1 MRLQARLTQ
10 VIRQVPQVWFDH
22 SWMEI
27 FVVSE
32 ELQVSGVVLEIS
44 LRDSSDIWSEKV
56 FSEKVRK
63 HLRRRA
69 ASTYFKLFWIQQL
82 LLDLLQPGLS
92 HCLLGHRAHGVL
104 HTDRASKRRQLYIT
118 DRKPT
123 QTRARW
129 STSSSRMADGPWW
142 RTLTRHLYLK
152 PSISSILNS
161 YGFNTLPE
169 RSKKQTPQ
177 GLEDRVW

>member
-1 MRLQARLTQ
+1 MLHLQARLTQ

-69 ASTYFKLFWIQQL
+69 ASTYFKLF
-82 LLDLLQPGLS
+82 
-92 HCLLGHRAHGVL
+92 
-104 HTDRASKRRQLYIT
+104 
-118 DRKPT
+118 
-123 QTRARW
+123 
-129 STSSSRMADGPWW
+129 
-142 RTLTRHLYLK
+142 
-152 PSISSILNS
+152 
-161 YGFNTLPE
+161 
-169 RSKKQTPQ
+169 
-177 GLEDRVW
+177 